1 MQCNQF
7 REGVWNF
14 PDLHLSIPQSL
25 KVDCLYFSGLAK
37 EPRLVIAEVQAVYY
51 LFPIGNFNWFC
62 NVNVISTQSN
72 QTVHVSTHPTG

>member
-14 PDLHLSIPQSL
+14 LDLHLSIPQSL

-37 EPRLVIAEVQAVYY
+37 EPRLIMTEVQAVL
-51 LFPIGNFNWFC
+51 LFVSHHFNWFC
-62 NVNVISTQSN
+62 NVNVICTQSN